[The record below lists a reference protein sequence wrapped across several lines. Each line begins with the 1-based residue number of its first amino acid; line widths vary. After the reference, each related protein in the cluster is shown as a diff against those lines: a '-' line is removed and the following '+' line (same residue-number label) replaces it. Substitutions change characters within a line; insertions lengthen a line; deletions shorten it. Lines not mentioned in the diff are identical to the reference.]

1 MIELTWAIHW
11 LKQCNRPCDAICCRG
26 CCGRRGTVESESSRS
41 VTMRLAARCPHLSY
55 DFKYYTDRYGKM
67 AERLRRKS
75 PMEIEIPNAN

>member
-1 MIELTWAIHW
+1 
-11 LKQCNRPCDAICCRG
+11 
-26 CCGRRGTVESESSRS
+26 
-41 VTMRLAARCPHLSY
+41 MRLAARCPHLSY